1 MDVRFFFLL
10 NIFRTNGQNL
20 TRLYKCIYIDRICV
34 NRIFTCYIL
43 QICNKVIALDWQ
55 HNFVSSQYLE
65 DKWIYKIYFGIAIFH
80 ILLICNR
87 VMPLMDVRILVLL
100 NIFRTN
106 GQNLTRLYKCI
117 YIDKICVNRIFT
129 CYLLQIC
136 NKVMALVWQQDFV
149 SVQYLEYKWIEFHQ
163 IL

>member
-1 MDVRFFFLL
+1 MFNIAKKLGWETFLDSVKFTWDSTFVDAL
-10 NIFRTNGQNL
+10 GPRDPIEIKPKSNTG
-20 TRLYKCIYIDRICV
+20 KCIYI
-34 NRIFTCYIL
+34 
-43 QICNKVIALDWQ
+43 
-55 HNFVSSQYLE
+55 
-65 DKWIYKIYFGIAIFH
+65 YKIYVGIAIFH

-117 YIDKICVNRIFT
+117 YIDKICVNRSFT

-149 SVQYLEYKWIEFHQ
+149 SVQYLEDKWI
-163 IL
+163 